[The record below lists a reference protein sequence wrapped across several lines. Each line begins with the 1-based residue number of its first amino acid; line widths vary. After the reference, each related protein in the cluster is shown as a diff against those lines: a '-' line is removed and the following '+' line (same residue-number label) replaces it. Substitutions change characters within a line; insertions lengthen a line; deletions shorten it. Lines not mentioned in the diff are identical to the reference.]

1 MFAALIEAGLIG
13 YLIGSVP
20 SAYLI
25 TKWKTGLDL
34 RQSGSGNIGALNS
47 FEVTKQKSVGVYVL
61 LADLLKGAL
70 PIAIAELLGLQVG
83 LVWLAVG
90 LVLGHCY
97 PVWLKFHGG
106 RGLATAAG
114 ICLATNPYMLLAW
127 LLFYSVALTIKR
139 HVHFG
144 AFIAIVALAFLL
156 TVLSDRVISMS
167 TLSISGLTPWGL
179 RTMALGILIVIF
191 SRHVQ
196 PFFEL
201 MTGKSAKANSIVSEK
216 GETSGATHR

>member
-1 MFAALIEAGLIG
+1 
-13 YLIGSVP
+13 
-20 SAYLI
+20 
-25 TKWKTGLDL
+25 
-34 RQSGSGNIGALNS
+34 
-47 FEVTKQKSVGVYVL
+47 VTKQKSVGVYVL

-70 PIAIAELLGLQVG
+70 PIAIAELLGMQVG

-127 LLFYSVALTIKR
+127 LVLYSLALAIKR

-144 AFIAIVALAFLL
+144 AFMAILGLAILL
-156 TVLSDRVISMS
+156 TLLPDRVIGMS
-167 TLSISGLTPWGL
+167 TLPISELTPWGL
-179 RTMALGILIVIF
+179 RTMAFGILLVMF
-191 SRHVQ
+191 SRSVQ
-196 PFFEL
+196 PFFDL
-201 MTGKSAKANSIVSEK
+201 MTVHKA
-216 GETSGATHR
+216 